1 MLKRGFFTLMIAL
14 LAGACGGNNNIEL
27 TLVAE
32 NVALSTQISDIRS
45 TATYETDRLQIT
57 VEFVQTAI
65 TQVAQQNQALA
76 ATLAKAGFDPTQI
89 AQVSPAEIPFATP
102 TARPA
107 VIAPQTTDEA
117 GNIQSQPTTADLLT
131 PTVGAPTLYNIVTAA
146 GVGSNDCALASVTV
160 FPVTTAEI
168 YVVATAANITPGT
181 TLGSQWF
188 NEGQLVVSHDFTPD
202 FTIDQNCIWFF
213 IDTSDT
219 PFTPGNWSV
228 QLTVNNVP
236 TGNPVPF
243 TITE

>member
-1 MLKRGFFTLMIAL
+1 MLKRGFFALMVAL
-14 LAGACGGNNNIEL
+14 LAGACSGEQDIEL
-27 TLVAE
+27 TLVAQ
-32 NVALSTQISDIRS
+32 NVALSTEISDIRS

-57 VEFVQTAI
+57 VEYVQTAI

-89 AQVSPAEIPFATP
+89 AQVAPIDIPFATP

-107 VIAPQTTDEA
+107 VIAPQTTNEA
-117 GNIQSQPTTADLLT
+117 GNIQSPPASTDLLT

-146 GVGSNDCALASVTV
+146 GVGSNDCALASVNS
-160 FPVTTAEI
+160 FPSSTAEI

-188 NEGQLVVSHDFTPD
+188 NAGQQVVAHSFTPD

-219 PFTPGNWSV
+219 PFTPGSWSV
-228 QLTVNNVP
+228 QLTINNVP
-236 TGNPVPF
+236 AGSSVPF
-243 TITE
+243 SITE